1 MADNMDEEIEINVF
15 INNLNFMAMNTKLII
30 SGLALIAVTTI
41 TSAQNNEVQ
50 PRQNTTTARG
60 PAFVDANNDG
70 VCDNNGMGK
79 AVRANRNGRG
89 NGNCYAQG
97 QRQGQ
102 RQGQGQ
108 GQGRGQGQNRG
119 RNFVDADKN
128 GICDFNE
135 TPASK

>member
-1 MADNMDEEIEINVF
+1 
-15 INNLNFMAMNTKLII
+15 MNTKLII

-41 TSAQNNEVQ
+41 ASAQNNEVQ

-70 VCDNNGMGK
+70 VCDNYTNGRGK
-79 AVRANRNGRG
+79 ALRANRNGRG

-108 GQGRGQGQNRG
+108 GRGQGQGQNRG

-128 GICDFNE
+128 GICDYNE
-135 TPASK
+135 APAAK

>member
-1 MADNMDEEIEINVF
+1 
-15 INNLNFMAMNTKLII
+15 MNTKLII

-41 TSAQNNEVQ
+41 ASAQNNEVQ

-70 VCDNNGMGK
+70 VCDNNGRGK

-108 GQGRGQGQNRG
+108 GRGQGQGQNRG

-128 GICDFNE
+128 GICDYNE
-135 TPASK
+135 APAAK